1 MISKDEMVATTVK
14 ECVSKPSIATP
25 LMKNFRL
32 LTGLELPEG
41 TGKEPTFYDS
51 DNFFIVYLPNLNY
64 QKDSG
69 QINDQINDPIS
80 DVGLE
85 ILKIIQNNPGISVNG
100 VFKILKEL
108 NGKVTLDIIRNSIKR
123 ELYNLIEHRGSKKTG
138 GYYTKTNVKWK
149 LVVK

>member
-1 MISKDEMVATTVK
+1 M
-14 ECVSKPSIATP
+14 
-25 LMKNFRL
+25 NRL
-32 LTGLELPEG
+32 DTCYQVLFTLNIGFFFCPGNPRTFEAYKG

-64 QKDSG
+64 QKDADQING
-69 QINDQINDPIS
+69 QINDQINGPIS

-85 ILKIIQNNPGISVNG
+85 ILKIIQNNPGIRVNG
-100 VFKILKEL
+100 VFRILKEL

-138 GYYTKTNVKWK
+138 GYYTKTNVK
-149 LVVK
+149 

>member
-1 MISKDEMVATTVK
+1 MAFGFI
-14 ECVSKPSIATP
+14 PI
-25 LMKNFRL
+25 LL
-32 LTGLELPEG
+32 LTFQHNHFGAGIPRTFEAYDG

-64 QKDSG
+64 QKDAD

-80 DVGLE
+80 DMGLE

-108 NGKVTLDIIRNSIKR
+108 NEKVTLDIIRNSIRR

-138 GYYTKTNVKWK
+138 GYYTKTNVK
-149 LVVK
+149 

>member
-138 GYYTKTNVKWK
+138 GYYTKINVK
-149 LVVK
+149 

>member
-138 GYYTKTNVKWK
+138 GYYTKTNVK
-149 LVVK
+149 